1 VSSSTRPGW
10 ATSEGQ
16 VTALAVIG
24 AVVAALAQLPTPV
37 QVAVVVVAGA
47 VVIAYVLSR
56 GHVKATDLA
65 HSAGAVLG
73 AVDNLSSAAASLR
86 VAADTV
92 ATKGTP

>member
-1 VSSSTRPGW
+1 
-10 ATSEGQ
+10 
-16 VTALAVIG
+16 
-24 AVVAALAQLPTPV
+24 
-37 QVAVVVVAGA
+37 
-47 VVIAYVLSR
+47 VLSR